1 MVSVVV
7 NEFGPLIEW
16 YWYVKS
22 EMLDGISF
30 LVPLSTMN
38 PTWAGSGSKPRPF
51 KHKGQQHNPCMA
63 MELSLRK
70 RLWKWD
76 LKLHTSR
83 LNIVAL
89 ALNIGL
95 YYQRIWL
102 PCHWNKC
109 TNLVKCIS
117 HALIFQSK
125 SCNVGPETA
134 HFSCNNA
141 FCMSTCR
148 TARHSII
155 ISWWSVSSSGT
166 LAIIWKYS
174 YKNQNAG
181 TADRRT
187 WIESIM
193 FLWFMKANTGIPHF
207 CWVD

>member
-1 MVSVVV
+1 MTLLFNQTMVSVVV
-7 NEFGPLIEW
+7 NEFGALVEW
-16 YWYVKS
+16 YWYVKR
-22 EMLDGISF
+22 EVLDGISF
-30 LVPLSTMN
+30 QCHCLPWTLHELAQDQN
-38 PTWAGSGSKPRPF
+38 QAF
-51 KHKGQQHNPCMA
+51 KQTGHQRNPCMA
-63 MELSLRK
+63 MELSLRN
-70 RLWKWD
+70 RLWKGD
-76 LKLHTSR
+76 LKLHTLR
-83 LNIVAL
+83 LNTVAL

-102 PCHWNKC
+102 ACHWNKY

-141 FCMSTCR
+141 FCMSPCR

-174 YKNQNAG
+174 FKN
-181 TADRRT
+181 
-187 WIESIM
+187 
-193 FLWFMKANTGIPHF
+193 
-207 CWVD
+207 